1 LNDPSVSNQPFQP
14 ETATPVRAG
23 CSRFALFGC
32 GGLLVLLLIAVGI
45 FLFKAREITVWGF
58 GLMEQQV
65 MARLPAETTD
75 EEARRVQRGFD
86 AVVQAVEDDTIDPNA
101 LQQLQPVMMRFAD
114 PNNNPEPED
123 VARLIELLEA
133 ASGVTAAPV
142 PVPAP
147 PEAPSSALEPA
158 PESNL

>member
-1 LNDPSVSNQPFQP
+1 MNEPSLSNQPFEP
-14 ETATPVRAG
+14 EAAAPVRAG

-32 GGLLVLLLIAVGI
+32 GGLLLVLLVAVGI
-45 FLFKAREITVWGF
+45 FLLKAREITVWGF

-86 AVVQAVEDDTIDPNA
+86 AVVQAVHDDTIDPNA
-101 LQQLQPVMMRFAD
+101 MQQLQPVMMRFAD
-114 PNNNPEPED
+114 PNKNPEPED

-133 ASGVTAAPV
+133 ASGIAPDGSRTPIPSEAFGSSPEPV
-142 PVPAP
+142 P
-147 PEAPSSALEPA
+147 EPG
-158 PESNL
+158 N